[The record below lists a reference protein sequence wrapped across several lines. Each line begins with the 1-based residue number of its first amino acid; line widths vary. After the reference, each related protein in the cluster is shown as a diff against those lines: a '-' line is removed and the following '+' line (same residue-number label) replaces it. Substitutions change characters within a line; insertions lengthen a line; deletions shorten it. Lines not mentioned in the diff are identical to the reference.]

1 MGRLTNPRQEID
13 MGTTTFSG
21 PIKAGTIKD
30 TTGSTVGTDV
40 KNVGFVKMA
49 QTASWSQ
56 STDAADT
63 GIVIPANSQVVDVQ
77 VYITTACDAANI
89 SVGTSST
96 STELFTAL
104 AAGTSANVILHGS
117 DGTITDADTWVDIGS
132 SDLPIYI
139 DFSAGTSGAGYITV
153 EYIQNIN
160 NA

>member
-1 MGRLTNPRQEID
+1 MANS
-13 MGTTTFSG
+13 TFSG

-104 AAGTSANVILHGS
+104 AAGTAANVILHGS

>member
-1 MGRLTNPRQEID
+1 MAN
-13 MGTTTFSG
+13 TTFSG

-104 AAGTSANVILHGS
+104 AAGTAANVILHGS

>member
-1 MGRLTNPRQEID
+1 

-21 PIKAGTIKD
+21 PIKSGTIKN
-30 TTGSTVGTDV
+30 TTGTTVGDDV
-40 KNVGFVKMA
+40 ANVGFVKNA

-56 STDAADT
+56 STTAADT
-63 GIVIPANSQVVDVQ
+63 GIVIPANSQITEII

-89 SVGTSST
+89 SMGTSST

-104 AAGTSANVILHGS
+104 AAGTSANVIHHGT

-132 SDLPIYI
+132 ADLAIYI
-139 DFSAGTSGAGYITV
+139 DFSAGSSGAGYVTV
-153 EYIQNIN
+153 EYIQGIN

>member
-1 MGRLTNPRQEID
+1 MAN
-13 MGTTTFSG
+13 TTFSG

-63 GIVIPANSQVVDVQ
+63 GIVVPANSQVVDVQ

-89 SVGTSST
+89 SVGTSAT

-104 AAGTSANVILHGS
+104 AAGTAANVILHGS

-139 DFSAGTSGAGYITV
+139 DFSAGTSGVGYITV

>member
-1 MGRLTNPRQEID
+1 MAN
-13 MGTTTFSG
+13 TTFSG

-30 TTGSTVGTDV
+30 TTGTTVGTDV

-63 GIVIPANSQVVDVQ
+63 GIVIPANSQIVDIQ
-77 VYITTACDAANI
+77 IYITTTCDAANI
-89 SVGTSST
+89 SMGTSST

-104 AAGTSANVILHGS
+104 AAGTAANVILHGS
-117 DGTITDADTWVDIGS
+117 DGTITDADTWVDIGT

-139 DFSAGTSGAGYITV
+139 DFSAGTSGAGYVTV

>member
-1 MGRLTNPRQEID
+1 

-21 PIKAGTIKD
+21 PIKAGTIAN
-30 TTGSTVGTDV
+30 TTGTTVGDNV

-56 STDAADT
+56 STTAADT
-63 GIVIPANSQVVDVQ
+63 GIVIPANSQVTEVIIN
-77 VYITTACDAANI
+77 ITTACDAANI
-89 SVGTSST
+89 SMGTSST

-104 AAGTSANVILHGS
+104 AAGTAATVFKFGTG
-117 DGTITDADTWVDIGS
+117 GTITDGDTWADIGS

-139 DFSAGTSGAGYITV
+139 DFSAGTSGAGYVTV

>member
-1 MGRLTNPRQEID
+1 MAN
-13 MGTTTFSG
+13 TTFSG

-77 VYITTACDAANI
+77 IYITTACDAANI

-104 AAGTSANVILHGS
+104 AAGTSADVILHGS

>member
-1 MGRLTNPRQEID
+1 MAN
-13 MGTTTFSG
+13 TTFSG
-21 PIKAGTIKD
+21 PIKAGTINN
-30 TTGSTVGTDV
+30 TTGTTVGTDV

-49 QTASWSQ
+49 QTASWTQ
-56 STDAADT
+56 STTAADT
-63 GIVIPANSQVVDVQ
+63 GIVVPANSQVVDVQ
-77 VYITTACDAANI
+77 IYITTACDAANI

-117 DGTITDADTWVDIGS
+117 DGTITDADTWVDIGT

-139 DFSAGTSGAGYITV
+139 DFSAGSSGAGYVTV

-160 NA
+160 NAS